1 MSVEVDER
9 RTFEG
14 EQPFA
19 GNEARSGYHRLGA
32 ARREGVDPSCDGIAV
47 VRRATRVDSHS
58 HEGAAWSQ
66 ATDGSTV
73 LDALPYVERRCAL
86 FYIMVAYIMDVDKRT
101 YLGIPIRTGR
111 GFTPTTEKLGRPGA
125 GTRALWGLR
134 LGSPVGLDLLY
145 ASRALTVAGGHAHS
159 HDDRKLNDI
168 SQH

>member
-1 MSVEVDER
+1 MELDEVS
-9 RTFEG
+9 T
-14 EQPFA
+14 
-19 GNEARSGYHRLGA
+19 A
-32 ARREGVDPSCDGIAV
+32 A
-47 VRRATRVDSHS
+47 
-58 HEGAAWSQ
+58 
-66 ATDGSTV
+66 
-73 LDALPYVERRCAL
+73 YMRCAAPASAGL
-86 FYIMVAYIMDVDKRT
+86 RGTLGVGVRKRRVKT
-101 YLGIPIRTGR
+101 RGTGR